1 MQSIGGREAFSGLT
15 LSSPRLECRRPPC
28 HRGHAFVLL
37 SADRF
42 RDATGRGWRAG
53 QSAHLLRPVGP
64 TKPLS
69 YSYPSPSPRAPAR
82 GVGAPRR
89 APLQCVGRGCRWTP
103 CLRAARVS
111 AAAVGSPAGMSLG
124 SEPGGRWGLGAGW
137 GPAGPRLALR
147 GRPSLSNERTCESP
161 SPPVAQCGEGAT
173 TVFPVSPCLSPP
185 ACHREGGEPGGLG
198 SQPIRLRPQIR
209 RDDPLNL
216 SILLSGG
223 KETNQDSISNGE

>member
-53 QSAHLLRPVGP
+53 QPAHLLRPVGP

-124 SEPGGRWGLGAGW
+124 FEPGGRWGLGAGW

-161 SPPVAQCGEGAT
+161 SPRLPSAGREPQPCSPSPLASSPLPVTGRGGSLGGSVHNPFDYDLRSDET
-173 TVFPVSPCLSPP
+173 T
-185 ACHREGGEPGGLG
+185 R
-198 SQPIRLRPQIR
+198 
-209 RDDPLNL
+209 
-216 SILLSGG
+216 
-223 KETNQDSISNGE
+223 